1 MALKILD
8 WVLCMMTMWD
18 LLAQPHSSPHH
29 TNECDYCE
37 NLFFLTE
44 KPYLFKNI
52 TDRVLK
58 SRWPSVSSVIITVII
73 IVR

>member
-1 MALKILD
+1 MALRILD

-18 LLAQPHSSPHH
+18 LLAQPHSSSHH
-29 TNECDYCE
+29 MNECDYCE

-52 TDRVLK
+52 TD
-58 SRWPSVSSVIITVII
+58 
-73 IVR
+73 